1 MWIFPIARFNF
12 INQLLNR
19 FNQSDTK
26 KVKIKYWNKGWNIVF
41 VEPQLIKT
49 NSTIGKTNIYKIELK
64 DVPEGTI
71 FYMKDINRWFTFDK
85 KGNQRFF

>member
-1 MWIFPIARFNF
+1 M
-12 INQLLNR
+12 LNR